1 MIKKL
6 SVAFVTLTAFSVNA
20 QIASFKK
27 ELQRPASLTYYAI
40 NHLGDTSSIVDN
52 EIAKETVLKTYT
64 FKDPFLGT
72 ISEYDERN
80 PLQQLVFY
88 RNTQQLVLLD
98 NQLSVKDKIIL
109 SEKFPELDAAYASL
123 TAQSNLWIFDDAS
136 KRWCILNTLQNQPNF
151 ISNPLINYDFLTSYG
166 NYAYWQSGNTVYG
179 IDVYGKLIQ
188 EQILPTQAKLLA
200 INGNKM
206 LYQLNNTVFLFN
218 TETQD
223 TEVLNEVT
231 ATVEKAFFNGKNLS
245 VLTSNKLFL
254 YNIN

>member
-1 MIKKL
+1 MKN
-6 SVAFVTLTAFSVNA
+6 VFAAFIAFFTAFSVNA
-20 QIASFKK
+20 QMAVFKK
-27 ELQRPASLTYYAI
+27 QLLRPAQLTYYAI

-72 ISEYDERN
+72 ITYYDERN

-88 RNTQQLVLLD
+88 KNTQQLVLLD
-98 NQLSVKDKIIL
+98 NQLSVKDKMVL
-109 SEKFPELDAAYASL
+109 SEKFAEIDAVYAAL
-123 TAQSNLWIFDDAS
+123 TAQSTLWIFDNAS
-136 KRWCILNTLQNQPNF
+136 KRWCILNALHDTPNF
-151 ISNPLINYDFLTSYG
+151 VSNPLINYDFLTSYG

-179 IDVYGKLIQ
+179 IDVYGKLIK
-188 EQILPTQAKLLA
+188 EQILPTQAELLA
-200 INGNKM
+200 INNDKM

-218 TETQD
+218 TETQQ

-231 ATVEKAFFNGKNLS
+231 TYVEKAFFNAKNLS
-245 VLTSNKLFL
+245 VLTRDQLFL